1 MDSCLSNSYT
11 DVTCDQQFSGDVQSK
26 NTFSGFL
33 SFGGMQWGQ
42 RSLQKAANVVLHT
55 FKFSFS
61 QARTYLW
68 SCSCGAM
75 HCLFKADNPNRE
87 REGESEG
94 EGEGEV
100 AGRVLGQSEEER
112 EVRANKRQWV
122 QTHSVCD
129 TLWWRVRGWQR
140 WRERGA
146 LPDRERERQRE
157 REGEIKERDRGGET
171 RMRDSSS
178 AARASALPACAT
190 CVYSTLPESRLSS
203 LCVSHG
209 SDLGEWSGTEQRW
222 RATDLC
228 VCLHCGQVSS
238 LCISLC
244 FILLSAFTSLS
255 SVRKKWTTSTEFLP
269 CSVLLLLSLH
279 APPPIGSI
287 L

>member
-157 REGEIKERDRGGET
+157 RERERERSKKETEEEKQGWEIAALQREWAPCQPAQRVFTPLFLRAGYLP
-171 RMRDSSS
+171 S
-178 AARASALPACAT
+178 AW
-190 CVYSTLPESRLSS
+190 VME
-203 LCVSHG
+203 V
-209 SDLGEWSGTEQRW
+209 
-222 RATDLC
+222 
-228 VCLHCGQVSS
+228 
-238 LCISLC
+238 I
-244 FILLSAFTSLS
+244 
-255 SVRKKWTTSTEFLP
+255 
-269 CSVLLLLSLH
+269 
-279 APPPIGSI
+279 
-287 L
+287 